1 MKRGAGAIP
10 DFTVEM
16 VVALVGFL
24 ILLTIGGVVYVQLQ
38 DSSSDDACALSV
50 LARGTA
56 PQSAQAL
63 LPLKCQTA
71 KTCFTCAECD
81 TKTAC
86 KGSFA
91 GEQNVRLVK
100 LPGDPIAAKTVIER
114 ETAEAYYRCWKK
126 MGQGKISLF
135 GGYLKSR
142 GLEVGDSAC
151 VICDRLAIDGT
162 VQERL
167 PDLLPSLDIQGY
179 MGRTQ
184 VPEHRETY
192 LELFTNGQ
200 VKSYPQVGAN
210 AFRKDD
216 AKITPGFDP
225 YAEAQG
231 ADKQISIVFMQIRST
246 DIQKALGQLGSDG
259 LIVAG
264 GAFFTPPGRAGTKLV
279 GALPTSL
286 LSKLGLA
293 SVVGT
298 VGIAG
303 LGSANAYSSQI
314 VAGGYCGPF
323 SGAEEGKQGC
333 SIFELMPYK
342 VSWLN
347 NLCSEI
353 EGEP

>member
-24 ILLTIGGVVYVQLQ
+24 ILLAVGGVVYVQLQ

-63 LPLKCQTA
+63 VPLKCQTQ
-71 KTCFTCAECD
+71 KTCFCATCDARSCQ
-81 TKTAC
+81 A
-86 KGSFA
+86 SFA
-91 GEQNVRLVK
+91 GEKNVRMVK
-100 LPGDPIAAKTVIER
+100 LPADETSAKTIIER

-126 MGQGKISLF
+126 MGQGKINLF

-142 GLEVGDSAC
+142 GLTVGDSTC
-151 VICDRLAIDGT
+151 VICDRLAIDKD
-162 VQERL
+162 VS
-167 PDLLPSLDIQGY
+167 PDLLDRLNIQGY
-179 MGRTQ
+179 MRDMQ
-184 VPEHRETY
+184 VPEHQETY

-200 VKSYPQVGAN
+200 VKSYPSVSMN
-210 AFRKDD
+210 SFRTKD
-216 AKITPGFDP
+216 ARVASGFDP
-225 YAEAQG
+225 YAEPQG
-231 ADKQISIVFMQIRST
+231 ADRQISIVFMQIQST
-246 DIQKALGQLGSDG
+246 DVSSALTQLGTDG

-264 GAFFTPPGRAGTKLV
+264 GTFFTPPGRVGTRIV
-279 GALPTSL
+279 GALPQRL
-286 LSKLGLA
+286 LTRLGFVTVVGALGVTGLA
-293 SVVGT
+293 
-298 VGIAG
+298 
-303 LGSANAYSSQI
+303 SANAYSGQI
-314 VAGGYCGPF
+314 VAGGYCGSF
-323 SGAEEGKQGC
+323 SGAAEGNKGC
-333 SIFELMPYK
+333 SIFEIMPYK